1 MIELFMTIFDKNIC
15 IHAEDQ
21 SVIGDVA
28 KTFDY
33 FVCEKEDSFIDI
45 DIYVEESSDNDYR
58 IIYDGKLSA
67 CAKVNI
73 YPKMCDIIR
82 RSLIFKTNL
91 FCFHAAA
98 VEKDGKS
105 YVFIS
110 TGNSGKVHY
119 VQLCYLVDTNY

>member
-45 DIYVEESSDNDYR
+45 DIYVEE
-58 IIYDGKLSA
+58 IMI
-67 CAKVNI
+67 
-73 YPKMCDIIR
+73 
-82 RSLIFKTNL
+82 
-91 FCFHAAA
+91 
-98 VEKDGKS
+98 
-105 YVFIS
+105 
-110 TGNSGKVHY
+110 
-119 VQLCYLVDTNY
+119 

>member
-110 TGNSGKVHY
+110 TGNSGKST
-119 VQLCYLVDTNY
+119 L

>member
-67 CAKVNI
+67 CAKVNMI
-73 YPKMCDIIR
+73 
-82 RSLIFKTNL
+82 T
-91 FCFHAAA
+91 
-98 VEKDGKS
+98 
-105 YVFIS
+105 
-110 TGNSGKVHY
+110 
-119 VQLCYLVDTNY
+119 